1 MKIKHSLLLILV
13 LLIALFALSGCNNS
27 PEPVADDTVIAAPVV
42 EPEVIEPPAVPEE
55 QKTIFGGPTSITTGI
70 PKVQIVQSWQNSEDF
85 SSLTTVTFDD
95 DETGTFK
102 NAESS
107 FTFNYNFVN
116 NKIMQLDATSGKT
129 FSDKNIHK
137 FIGPQ
142 GGPLSKYYQ
151 LPDANTLVIGEITFK
166 KVVSA

>member
-1 MKIKHSLLLILV
+1 MKINHSLLLTLV
-13 LLIALFALSGCNNS
+13 LLVALFALGGCNS
-27 PEPVADDTVIAAPVV
+27 SEPATEDVVVVPVI
-42 EPEVIEPPAVPEE
+42 EPEVIEPPAEPEE

-85 SSLTTVTFDD
+85 SSLTVVTFDL

-107 FTFNYNFVN
+107 FTFDYDFVN
-116 NKIMQLDATSGKT
+116 SKIMQLDATSGKT
-129 FSDKNIHK
+129 FTDENILK

-142 GGPLSKYYQ
+142 GGPLGKNYQ
-151 LPDANTLVIGEITFK
+151 MPDDKTLVIGEITFT